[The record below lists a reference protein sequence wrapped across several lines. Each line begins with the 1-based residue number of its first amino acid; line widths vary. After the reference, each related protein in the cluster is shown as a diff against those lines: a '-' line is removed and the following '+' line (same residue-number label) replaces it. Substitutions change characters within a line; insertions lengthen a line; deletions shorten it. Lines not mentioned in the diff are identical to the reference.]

1 MSNDLLWRIEAHL
14 AALTRWPAGRPV
26 GSPANHEAEDH
37 IAAALGAAGYE
48 IERQAF
54 DCVDWR
60 LEGVE
65 LWADGLALPVVA
77 NPYSPAADV
86 SAPVVAAATYAE
98 LAAADLAGRI
108 AVLHG
113 ALTAEALFPRN
124 YPFFTV
130 EEHVRLIDLLLAR
143 RPAAVVMVSH
153 AAENPAPLIE
163 DGDFALPSV
172 TVPAGVGQALR
183 RAAGPVTLRLSSS
196 RQPGRA
202 ANVIGRRAA
211 PARHKLLLC
220 AHFDTKPGTPG
231 ALDNAAGVAAVLAL
245 SEQLAARPPD
255 SNVEIVAFNGED
267 HYAAPGEMAYIA
279 GCGSDFGR
287 IALLINV
294 DGVGL
299 RGQPATVAFFNCPEA
314 WAGRARTL
322 IGRWVGIAESAP
334 WPEGDHSI
342 FAMQGVP
349 CLAITSGGIH
359 ALLDGVI
366 HTPADTLDRVDPV
379 GIAAA
384 VGFLAGLLLEVGLPP
399 RDG

>member
-1 MSNDLLWRIEAHL
+1 MTIAPSIAAYL
-14 AALTRWPAGRPV
+14 AALTRRPGGRPV
-26 GSPANHEAEDH
+26 GSPANHEAEAV
-37 IAAALGAAGYE
+37 IAAALERAGYE
-48 IERQAF
+48 VERQAF

-60 LEGVE
+60 LESVA
-65 LWADGLALPVVA
+65 LWAGGAALPVIA
-77 NPYSPAADV
+77 NPYSPGANV
-86 SAPVVAAATYAE
+86 SAPLVAATSYDE
-98 LAAADLAGRI
+98 LAAADPGGRI
-108 AVLHG
+108 VVLHG
-113 ALTAEALFPRN
+113 ELTASALVPRN

-130 EEHVRLIDLLLAR
+130 EEHARLIALLLAR

-153 AAENPAPLIE
+153 ATENLAPLIE

-172 TVPAGVGQALR
+172 TVSAGVGDALLR
-183 RAAGPVTLRLSSS
+183 SSGPVTIRIRSTAA
-196 RQPGRA
+196 PGRA

-211 PARHKLLLC
+211 PARDKLVLC

-231 ALDNAAGVAAVLAL
+231 ALDNAAGVAAILAL
-245 SEQLAARPPD
+245 AEQLAARPPD
-255 SNVEIVAFNGED
+255 PNVEVVAFNGED

-299 RGQPATVAFFNCPEA
+299 RGQPATVAFFNCPNA
-314 WAGRARTL
+314 WADRARAVMA
-322 IGRWVGIAESAP
+322 RHDGIIESEP

-349 CLAITSGGIH
+349 CLAITSGNIH
-359 ALLDGVI
+359 SLIDDVI
-366 HTPADTLDRVDPV
+366 HTPADTLDLVDPA

-384 VGFLAGLLLEVGLPP
+384 VGFLAGLLGEVGLPQAS
-399 RDG
+399 R